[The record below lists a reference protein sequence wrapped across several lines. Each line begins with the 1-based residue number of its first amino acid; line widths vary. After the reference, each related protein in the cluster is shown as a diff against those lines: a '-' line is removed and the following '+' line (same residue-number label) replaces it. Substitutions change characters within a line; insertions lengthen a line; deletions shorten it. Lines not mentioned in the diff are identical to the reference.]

1 MTVDLFTTRNF
12 SFVAECWDFA
22 RLVLINV
29 DCTLRQRA
37 VLLVRVAVLAA
48 YRHILPVIFFLS
60 SHPRISRMVH
70 ILSDRNM
77 DVLRRSRVP
86 SFDLIASDS
95 VAHRSERHIV
105 DLDKVST
112 TRTGLDQRIV
122 LFEDFSLWSRDIV
135 TRLFV
140 FRHVSSRFRI
150 RARDECER
158 RMKVACGPC
167 GSDGKTSI

>member
-1 MTVDLFTTRNF
+1 MFVDRVEAKHVTVDLFTTRNF

-70 ILSDRNM
+70 LLKFGTWMCCDGRGCLHSISLHLNQLLTALNDTSSTLTKYPRPGRDSTRGLS
-77 DVLRRSRVP
+77 
-86 SFDLIASDS
+86 
-95 VAHRSERHIV
+95 
-105 DLDKVST
+105 
-112 TRTGLDQRIV
+112 
-122 LFEDFSLWSRDIV
+122 FS
-135 TRLFV
+135 
-140 FRHVSSRFRI
+140 
-150 RARDECER
+150 
-158 RMKVACGPC
+158 
-167 GSDGKTSI
+167 KTSHSGVGTSHSGVGTL

>member
-1 MTVDLFTTRNF
+1 
-12 SFVAECWDFA
+12 
-22 RLVLINV
+22 
-29 DCTLRQRA
+29 
-37 VLLVRVAVLAA
+37 
-48 YRHILPVIFFLS
+48 
-60 SHPRISRMVH
+60 MVH
-70 ILSDRNM
+70 LLSDRNM

-86 SFDLIASDS
+86 SFDLIASES

-122 LFEDFSLWSRDIV
+122 LFEDFSLWSWDFSLWSWDIV

>member
-1 MTVDLFTTRNF
+1 
-12 SFVAECWDFA
+12 
-22 RLVLINV
+22 
-29 DCTLRQRA
+29 
-37 VLLVRVAVLAA
+37 
-48 YRHILPVIFFLS
+48 
-60 SHPRISRMVH
+60 
-70 ILSDRNM
+70 M

-86 SFDLIASDS
+86 SFDLIASES

-122 LFEDFSLWSRDIV
+122 LFEDFPLWSRDIV

-140 FRHVSSRFRI
+140 FRHISSRFRI